1 MFGICSSRLFSVNL
15 CIPIFSE
22 KQNILGYSK
31 VFIPF
36 LEYIIWFSG
45 TCSIKYVVGTLL
57 GKKEFHLISSR
68 CCFIHHGSS
77 FCWLIKLLLLLTAF
91 ISDNPPLP
99 SLTILHHEP
108 PCCISSEFC
117 LCLFPLPTIHNPRHV
132 SVLIFCFRD
141 VVFSSNYTSLFST
154 PTTNILLPTL
164 TPASS
169 QVYTLNSN
177 PPSCS
182 FSLFSGISSSNN
194 LWFTPEL

>member
-1 MFGICSSRLFSVNL
+1 MFFQTFFRELVYTYIFRETEHFGVFEGIHTIFRVYNLVQRYMQYKICCGDPSR
-15 CIPIFSE
+15 
-22 KQNILGYSK
+22 
-31 VFIPF
+31 
-36 LEYIIWFSG
+36 
-45 TCSIKYVVGTLL
+45 
-57 GKKEFHLISSR
+57 KKPEFHLISSR